1 MPTTSPAGWNL
12 IFSDDFTTNVA
23 AGSWPGK
30 AYDAKWTAY
39 QAGWKDTSGAGT
51 YETKNISVADSCLT
65 LHLATVRGVVQ
76 VAAPI
81 PLLAGS
87 DPSKGVR
94 AGQKYGMYSVSFKA
108 DAGLKGF
115 KTAWLLW
122 PDSNV
127 WADGEIDFP
136 EADLG
141 DTINAFDHQVGN
153 PSVNALAVST
163 SAYYTSWHVATIK
176 WTAARVSFIL
186 DGRVIG
192 SSTMSPSVPMHL
204 VLQTETDLR
213 APAAPVAGN
222 VYIDW
227 VVIYAPA
234 S

>member
-1 MPTTSPAGWNL
+1 MRSGRPTRQ
-12 IFSDDFTTNVA
+12 D
-23 AGSWPGK
+23 GK
-30 AYDAKWTAY
+30 TLLARVLTRQRTY
-39 QAGWKDTSGAGT
+39 QWR
-51 YETKNISVADSCLT
+51 I
-65 LHLATVRGVVQ
+65 LASLCTGVVQ

-94 AGQKYGMYSVSFKA
+94 AGQWYGMYSVCFKA